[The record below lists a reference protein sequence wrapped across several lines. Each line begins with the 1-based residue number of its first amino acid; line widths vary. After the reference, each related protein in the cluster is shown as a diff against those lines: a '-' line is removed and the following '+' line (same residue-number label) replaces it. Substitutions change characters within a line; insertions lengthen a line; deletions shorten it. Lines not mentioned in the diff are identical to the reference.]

1 MKKGTEK
8 TLADHAAR
16 TYALQVLIGKETVKM
31 RDQLD
36 RLDWLLN
43 FSQRPTA
50 EIFAL
55 AGGPL
60 DMVRGEMMAFA
71 GHYSPGWMS
80 DASIAEMTPD
90 EIADLRTITAQGI
103 KDYLDPNG
111 RGWTT
116 PPLPPVPI
124 NIQRS
129 ANGRTHVVYSLNL
142 KTAFISTVAALI
154 GAEGERVQHCPRPG
168 CGRLFV
174 KRKRGLYC
182 SPKCAGLVR
191 TQRFNAKQEK

>member
-8 TLADHAAR
+8 TLVDDAAR

-36 RLDWLLN
+36 RLDWVLD
-43 FSQRPTA
+43 FSRRPTA

-55 AGGPL
+55 ADGPL

-90 EIADLRTITAQGI
+90 AIADLRTVTAQGI
-103 KDYLDPNG
+103 KDYLGPN
-111 RGWTT
+111 GWTT

-124 NIQRS
+124 HITRS
-129 ANGRTHVVYSLNL
+129 ASGRTHVVYSLNL
-142 KTAFISTVAALI
+142 KAAFISTVAALL
-154 GAEGERVQHCPRPG
+154 GEEGSRVQRCPRPG
-168 CGRLFV
+168 CGRLFC

-182 SPKCAGLVR
+182 STRCAAQVR
-191 TQRFNAKQEK
+191 AQRFNARQEK